1 MPHGDNGRFLL
12 HHLYP
17 VLSRSEDTSI
27 PFADFTCKIS
37 HIVILILKYKYKTQK
52 LNENQWQI
60 KVHLLQ
66 LSSINVLTFI
76 QFSHIIYELISEKVC
91 YWENQEEK

>member
-1 MPHGDNGRFLL
+1 M
-12 HHLYP
+12 
-17 VLSRSEDTSI
+17 
-27 PFADFTCKIS
+27 
-37 HIVILILKYKYKTQK
+37 ILKYKYKTQK

-66 LSSINVLTFI
+66 LSSINVLSFI

-91 YWENQEEK
+91 Y